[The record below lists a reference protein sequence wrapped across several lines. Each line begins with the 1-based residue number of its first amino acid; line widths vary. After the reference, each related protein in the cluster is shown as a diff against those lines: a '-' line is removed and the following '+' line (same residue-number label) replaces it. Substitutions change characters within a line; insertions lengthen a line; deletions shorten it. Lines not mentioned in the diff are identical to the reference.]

1 MAEPVVAAGR
11 TDKGARPDNQDA
23 ILVNSPFFA
32 VADGVGG
39 SADGAVAAETAVS
52 ALADFIRDADPQT
65 LDVVEAAMN
74 AHRAV
79 QARAGQARGSDRM
92 ATTLTFG
99 SVFRDGDALA
109 VEIAHVGDSRAYLVS
124 DGLIVQLT
132 RDHSFVADLVE
143 RGEITPEEA
152 TRHPLR
158 SAITRCL
165 GQLEPLRVDRVRQ
178 HLRHG
183 DLVLL
188 ASDGLNKHLSDDDI
202 LEFVTSSESPQ
213 DAAENL
219 VEETNRR
226 GGSDNVSVVCVK
238 IDGDGDAETNFD
250 QSAAVRGK
258 YDTAELLIV
267 PPFESTETESSAAEI
282 PAAAVIPQPRR
293 RRRWWPW

>member
-1 MAEPVVAAGR
+1 MAEPVVAAGK

-39 SADGAVAAETAVS
+39 SADGAIAAETAVG

-65 LDVVEAAMN
+65 LNVVEAVLT

-99 SVFRDGDALA
+99 SVIRNDEALA

-124 DGLIVQLT
+124 NGHIIQLT
-132 RDHSFVADLVE
+132 RDHSVVAELVA

-152 TRHPLR
+152 ARHPLR
-158 SAITRCL
+158 SVITRCL
-165 GQLEPLRVDRVRQ
+165 GQLEPLQVDRVRQ
-178 HLRHG
+178 RLRHG

-188 ASDGLNKHLSDDDI
+188 ASDGLNKHLSDTDI
-202 LEFVTSSESPQ
+202 LEFLSSSETPQ
-213 DAAENL
+213 DAAANL
-219 VEETNRR
+219 VAETNRR
-226 GGSDNVSVVCVK
+226 GGSDNISVVCVK
-238 IDGDGDAETNFD
+238 IDGGGTAETNFD

-258 YDTAELLIV
+258 FDTAELLIV
-267 PPFESTETESSAAEI
+267 PALESTETEQ
-282 PAAAVIPQPRR
+282 PADPRPRR
-293 RRRWWPW
+293 RRRWWPF